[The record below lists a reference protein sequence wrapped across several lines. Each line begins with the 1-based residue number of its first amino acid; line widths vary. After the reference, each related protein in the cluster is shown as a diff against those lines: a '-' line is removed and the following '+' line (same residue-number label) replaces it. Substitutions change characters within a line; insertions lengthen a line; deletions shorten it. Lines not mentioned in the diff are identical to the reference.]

1 MVTMRMT
8 LQTMNLD
15 YSNNALQCN
24 DGDGEEDGWDV
35 ARAKG
40 GLIDDWPFFAF
51 LPPIIVF
58 VAE

>member
-1 MVTMRMT
+1 MRMT

-15 YSNNALQCN
+15 FCNN